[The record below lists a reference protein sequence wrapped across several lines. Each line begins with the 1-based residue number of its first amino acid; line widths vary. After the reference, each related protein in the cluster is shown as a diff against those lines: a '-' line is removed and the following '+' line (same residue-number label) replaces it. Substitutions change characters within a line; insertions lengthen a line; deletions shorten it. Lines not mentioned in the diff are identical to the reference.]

1 MSYRARKFIAVL
13 LAIWLPFFSG
23 SALAA
28 SVMMQLPSDACQEMM
43 PDMSSGMMSDMDAH
57 DMKPASAQCDTCNV
71 CHLACGSYLAVQAI
85 FHPDVL
91 PAATTV
97 TPYLFSFD
105 SITSTPLL
113 PPPLALV

>member
-1 MSYRARKFIAVL
+1 MSYRARKLIAVL
-13 LAIWLPFFSG
+13 FAIWLPLFSG

-28 SVMMQLPSDACQEMM
+28 SVMMQMPSDTCQEM
-43 PDMSSGMMSDMDAH
+43 GMDGH
-57 DMKPASAQCDTCNV
+57 DMAPVPAQCDTCDV

-85 FHPDVL
+85 AQPDALQAV
-91 PAATTV
+91 ATV

-105 SITSTPLL
+105 SITSLPLL